1 MSMSRKRLNLDTRKY
16 IFLVVIWTLLLCGS
30 LIWNMYQV
38 RNTSFFTAT
47 AAARANI
54 EKDIIVRKWAT
65 SHGGVYVVPDE
76 STPSNPYLKIPDRD
90 VETTTGKK
98 LTLMNP
104 AYIMRDIQSKYGK
117 VYNSH
122 LTSLKLM
129 NPINQADEWET
140 KALHEF
146 EQGNTELLEID
157 QIAEKP
163 YLRLMLPIITE
174 QGCLKCHAHQG
185 YKVGEIRGGISSSIS
200 LEPYFEHDKKRNFD
214 LTLAHGLLWLVGLL
228 GLYFSYRHTRRLN
241 EKRKTV
247 EDKLKLNERR
257 ASSLLDLTLQA
268 HQLTEQQLLTATLDQ
283 AEKLTGSEIAFAH
296 FVNDD
301 QETITLST
309 WSTRTISYCKTA
321 FDNHYPISKA
331 GIWTACFYAKRALIF
346 NDYASVSYKKG
357 LPEGHSFLKRFLT
370 VPVLEG
376 NKVRMIVGV
385 GNKAIDYDDSDL
397 RELELVA
404 ASLWS
409 LVKRKRVEIEI
420 ENYHAHLEEIV
431 KVRTTELVKA
441 KEAAE
446 AANIAKSLF
455 IATMSHELRTP
466 LNAILGFSEL
476 LSWETNISEKQKQSL
491 DIINRSGVHLLSMI
505 NDVLDL
511 SKIEAGRF
519 ELDMQPTDL
528 LKLFQDICDMI
539 SVRARNKQLDFNS
552 EILPNTAPFIYADS
566 GKLRQVLINLL
577 GNAVKFTASGS
588 VTLRTTTEN
597 LILTIEVIDTGSG
610 IPADKLD
617 DLFKP
622 FVQLIQDNADMQG
635 TGLGL
640 SISKSL
646 VELMGGKISVSSE
659 LGEGSI
665 FKIEMPVKLANDFD
679 VTLETEQLPVKS
691 IAPNQKI
698 SRLLVVDDNA
708 ENRLLLTTMLRE
720 VGFEVQEAENGQQ
733 AIFLFEQWQ
742 PDLIWLDMRMPVMN
756 GYEAAKKIRQLPN
769 GEKVKIIALTASVF
783 IEQHDE
789 IMNAGCD
796 AVLHKPFHVI
806 DIFTELNKQLGVEF
820 IHKDYV
826 KISHTVQKITT
837 EMLATLPQELV
848 MQLQEAALCLDIE
861 EMDAVIAKIREI
873 SLAIAEGLTDLA
885 KNYHFDQI
893 VTVTQTTKTS
903 AE

>member
-1 MSMSRKRLNLDTRKY
+1 MSTIRKRLNLDTRKY
-16 IFLVVIWTLLLCGS
+16 IFVIVIWSLLMSTS
-30 LIWNMYQV
+30 LIWNIYQI
-38 RNTSFFTAT
+38 RNNSFFTAT

-65 SHGGVYVVPDE
+65 SHGGVYVSPDE
-76 STPSNPYLKIPDRD
+76 TTQSNPYLNVPDRD

-104 AYIMRDIQSKYGK
+104 AYIMRDIQNKYGK

-129 NPINQADEWET
+129 NPINQPDEWEN

-146 EQGNTELLEID
+146 EKGKTELLEID
-157 QIAEKP
+157 HIAEKP

-200 LEPYFEHDKKRNFD
+200 LEPYFEHDEKRNFD
-214 LTLAHGLLWLVGLL
+214 LMLAHGLLWLVGLL
-228 GLYFSYRHTRRLN
+228 GLYFSYRHTRNLN
-241 EKRKTV
+241 EKRKITD
-247 EDKLKLNERR
+247 EKLKLNEQR

-301 QETITLST
+301 QETITLSN
-309 WSTRTISYCKTA
+309 WSSRTLSHCKVA
-321 FDNHYPISKA
+321 FDSHYPISKA
-331 GIWTACFYAKRALIF
+331 GIWTACFHEKRALIF
-346 NDYASVSYKKG
+346 NNYPNVKHKKG
-357 LPEGHSFLKRFLT
+357 LPQGHSFLKRFIT

-376 NKVRMIVGV
+376 DKVRMIVGV
-385 GNKAIDYDDSDL
+385 GNKAVDYDDGDL

-409 LVKRKRVEIEI
+409 LVKRKRVETEI
-420 ENYHAHLEEIV
+420 ENYHVHLEEIV

-446 AANIAKSLF
+446 AANVAKSIF

-528 LKLFQDICDMI
+528 LKLFQDIGDMI
-539 SVRARNKQLDFNS
+539 SVRASNKQLDFKS
-552 EILPNTAPFIYADS
+552 EISPNTAPFIYADS

-617 DLFKP
+617 DLFQP
-622 FVQLIQDNADMQG
+622 FVQLIQNNSDMQG

-665 FKIEMPVKLANDFD
+665 FKIEMPVQLANDFD
-679 VTLETEQLPVKS
+679 VKLETEQLPVKS
-691 IAPNQKI
+691 IASNQKI

-789 IMNAGCD
+789 IMKAGCD
-796 AVLHKPFHVI
+796 SVLHKPFHAV

-820 IHKDYV
+820 IYKDYV

-837 EMLATLPQELV
+837 EMLETLPQELL
-848 MQLQEAALCLDIE
+848 MQLQEAALRLDIE
-861 EMDAVIAKIREI
+861 EIDAVVAKIREI
-873 SLAIAEGLTDLA
+873 SLDIAEGLTDLE

-893 VTVTQTTKTS
+893 VTLTQTTKTS

>member
-1 MSMSRKRLNLDTRKY
+1 MSTIRKRLDLDTRKY
-16 IFLVVIWTLLLCGS
+16 IFVIVIWSLLMSTS
-30 LIWNMYQV
+30 LIWNIYQV
-38 RNTSFFTAT
+38 RNNSFFTAT

-65 SHGGVYVVPDE
+65 SHGGVYVSPDE
-76 STPSNPYLKIPDRD
+76 TTQSNPYLKVPDRD

-104 AYIMRDIQSKYGK
+104 AYIMRDIQNKYGK

-129 NPINQADEWET
+129 NPINQPDEWEN

-146 EQGNTELLEID
+146 EKGKTELLEID
-157 QIAEKP
+157 HIAEKP

-200 LEPYFEHDKKRNFD
+200 LEPYFEYDEKRNFD
-214 LTLAHGLLWLVGLL
+214 LTLAHGLLWLAGLM
-228 GLYFSYRHTRRLN
+228 GLYFSYRHTRNLN
-241 EKRKTV
+241 EKRKITD
-247 EDKLKLNERR
+247 EKLKLNEQR

-309 WSTRTISYCKTA
+309 WSSRTLSHCKVA
-321 FDNHYPISKA
+321 FDSHYPISKA
-331 GIWTACFYAKRALIF
+331 GIWTACFHEKRALIF
-346 NDYASVSYKKG
+346 NNYPNVKHKKG
-357 LPEGHSFLKRFLT
+357 LPQGHSFLKRFIT

-376 NKVRMIVGV
+376 DKVRMIVGV
-385 GNKAIDYDDSDL
+385 GNKAVDYDDGDL

-409 LVKRKRVEIEI
+409 LVKRKRVETEI
-420 ENYHAHLEEIV
+420 ENYHVHLEEIV

-446 AANIAKSLF
+446 AANVAKSIF

-528 LKLFQDICDMI
+528 LKLFQDIGDMI
-539 SVRARNKQLDFNS
+539 SVRASNKQLDFKS
-552 EILPNTAPFIYADS
+552 EISPNTAPFIYTDS

-617 DLFKP
+617 DLFQP
-622 FVQLIQDNADMQG
+622 FVQLIQNNSDMQG

-665 FKIEMPVKLANDFD
+665 FKIEMPVQLANDFD
-679 VTLETEQLPVKS
+679 VKLETEQLPVKS

-708 ENRLLLTTMLRE
+708 ENRLLLTTMLQE

-789 IMNAGCD
+789 IMKAGCD
-796 AVLHKPFHVI
+796 AVLHKPFHAV

-820 IHKDYV
+820 IYKDYV

-837 EMLATLPQELV
+837 EMLETLPQELL
-848 MQLQEAALCLDIE
+848 MQLQEAALRLDIE
-861 EMDAVIAKIREI
+861 EIDAVVAKIREI
-873 SLAIAEGLTDLA
+873 SLDIAEGLTDLE

-893 VTVTQTTKTS
+893 VTLTQTTKTS

>member
-1 MSMSRKRLNLDTRKY
+1 MSTIRKRLNLDTRKY
-16 IFLVVIWTLLLCGS
+16 IFVIVIWSLLMSTS
-30 LIWNMYQV
+30 LIWNIYQI
-38 RNTSFFTAT
+38 RNNSFFTAT

-65 SHGGVYVVPDE
+65 SHGGVYVSPDE
-76 STPSNPYLKIPDRD
+76 TTQSNPYLNVPDRD

-104 AYIMRDIQSKYGK
+104 AYIMRDIQNKYGK

-129 NPINQADEWET
+129 NPINQPDEWEN

-146 EQGNTELLEID
+146 EKGKTELLEID
-157 QIAEKP
+157 HIAEKP

-200 LEPYFEHDKKRNFD
+200 LEPYFEHDEKRNFD
-214 LTLAHGLLWLVGLL
+214 LMLAHGLLWLVGLL
-228 GLYFSYRHTRRLN
+228 GLYFSYRHTRNLN
-241 EKRKTV
+241 EKRKITD
-247 EDKLKLNERR
+247 EKLKLNEQR

-309 WSTRTISYCKTA
+309 WSSRTLSHCKVA

-331 GIWTACFYAKRALIF
+331 GIWTACFHEKRALIF
-346 NDYASVSYKKG
+346 NNYPNVKHKKG
-357 LPEGHSFLKRFLT
+357 LPQGHSFLKRFIT

-376 NKVRMIVGV
+376 DKVRMIVGV
-385 GNKAIDYDDSDL
+385 GNKAVDYDDGDL

-409 LVKRKRVEIEI
+409 LVKRKRVETEI
-420 ENYHAHLEEIV
+420 ENYHVHLEEIV

-446 AANIAKSLF
+446 AANVAKSIF

-528 LKLFQDICDMI
+528 LKLFQDIGDMI
-539 SVRARNKQLDFNS
+539 SVRASNKQLDFKS
-552 EILPNTAPFIYADS
+552 EISPNTAPFIYADS

-597 LILTIEVIDTGSG
+597 LILTIEVIDTGTG

-617 DLFKP
+617 DLFQP
-622 FVQLIQDNADMQG
+622 FVQLIQNNSDMQG

-665 FKIEMPVKLANDFD
+665 FKIEMPVQLANDFD
-679 VTLETEQLPVKS
+679 VKLETEQLPVKS
-691 IAPNQKI
+691 IASNQKI

-789 IMNAGCD
+789 IMKAGCD
-796 AVLHKPFHVI
+796 SVLHKPFHAV

-820 IHKDYV
+820 IYKDYV

-837 EMLATLPQELV
+837 EMLETLPQELL
-848 MQLQEAALCLDIE
+848 MQLQEAALRLDIE
-861 EMDAVIAKIREI
+861 EIDAVVAKIREI
-873 SLAIAEGLTDLA
+873 SLDIAEGLTDLE

-893 VTVTQTTKTS
+893 VTLTQTTKTS

>member
-1 MSMSRKRLNLDTRKY
+1 MSRTHLNLDARKY
-16 IFLVVIWTLLLCGS
+16 IFVVVIWTLLICAS
-30 LIWNMYQV
+30 LIWNISQV

-76 STPSNPYLKIPDRD
+76 TTPPNLYLKIPDRD

-104 AYIMRDIQSKYGK
+104 AYIMRDIQNKYGK

-129 NPINQADEWET
+129 NPINQADAWET
-140 KALHEF
+140 KALHAF
-146 EQGNTELLEID
+146 ENGEKELLEID

-200 LEPYFEHDKKRNFD
+200 LQPYFEHDEKRNFD
-214 LTLAHGLLWLVGLL
+214 LTLAHGLLWFVGLV
-228 GLYFSYRHTRRLN
+228 GLYFSYLQTHRLN
-241 EKRKTV
+241 EKRKTA

-257 ASSLLDLTLQA
+257 ASSLLELTLQA

-309 WSTRTISYCKTA
+309 WSTRTLSHCKAA
-321 FDNHYPISKA
+321 FDSHYPISKA
-331 GIWTACFYAKRALIF
+331 GIWTACFHAKQALIF
-346 NDYASVSYKKG
+346 NDYPNVEHKKG
-357 LPEGHSFLKRFLT
+357 LPEGHSFLKRFLS

-376 NKVRMIVGV
+376 DKVRMIVGV
-385 GNKAIDYDDSDL
+385 GNKAIDYDEGDL

-409 LVKRKRVEIEI
+409 IVKRKRVEIEI
-420 ENYHAHLEEIV
+420 ENYHAHLEELV
-431 KVRTTELVKA
+431 EVRTTELVKA

-446 AANIAKSLF
+446 AANVAKSIF

-528 LKLFQDICDMI
+528 LKLFQDISDMI
-539 SVRARNKQLDFNS
+539 SVRASHKQLHFKS

-577 GNAVKFTASGS
+577 GNAVKFTAEGS
-588 VTLRTTTEN
+588 VTLRTHTEN

-610 IPADKLD
+610 IPTDKLE

-622 FVQLIQDNADMQG
+622 FVQLIQNNADIQG

-646 VELMGGKISVSSE
+646 IELMGGKISVRSE
-659 LGEGSI
+659 FGKGSI
-665 FKIEMPVKLANDFD
+665 FKIEMPIKLANMADIKQEIP
-679 VTLETEQLPVKS
+679 LQIVKG
-691 IAPNQKI
+691 IALNQKI
-698 SRLLVVDDNA
+698 PRLLVVDDNA
-708 ENRLLLTTMLRE
+708 ENRLLLTTLLRE
-720 VGFEVQEAENGQQ
+720 VGFEVQEAVNGLQ
-733 AIFLFEQWQ
+733 AIEMFVNWQ
-742 PDLIWLDMRMPVMN
+742 PDLIWLDMRMPVMD
-756 GYEAAKKIRQLPN
+756 GYEAAAKIRQLEN
-769 GEKVKIIALTASVF
+769 GDKVKIIALTASAFV
-783 IEQHDE
+783 EQHDG
-789 IMNAGCD
+789 IMKAGCD
-796 AVLHKPFHVI
+796 AVLHKPFHAI
-806 DIFTELNKQLGVEF
+806 DIFAALTKQLSIEF
-820 IHKDYV
+820 TYDDVIQ
-826 KISHTVQKITT
+826 TPCPAQKVTAQ
-837 EMLATLPQELV
+837 MLETLPKNLI
-848 MQLQEAALCLDIE
+848 LPLHEAALQLDME
-861 EMDAVIAKIREI
+861 ELEKIIAKIGVYSI
-873 SLAIAEGLTDLA
+873 DIANGLDDLA

-893 VTVTQTTKTS
+893 VTLTQKS
-903 AE
+903 ASQI